1 MRPSYT
7 VTRMV
12 LFFLQL
18 LPFKRGKIVRWLVF
32 VFLLFLLL
40 SRPALAESI
49 AIVVNKSNPI
59 EDIKIETLAKIYKG
73 EKKRWKNGE
82 LIISVNR
89 PAETRI
95 RKSFYQV
102 VLKSEPSKM
111 FFKAGTPI
119 LVSYVIHKTS
129 RSVKRFTSHVDQ
141 SIGYIYLNEVDDT
154 IKLLRVDGIAPT
166 KENISSGKYALQM
179 SN

>member
-1 MRPSYT
+1 
-7 VTRMV
+7 
-12 LFFLQL
+12 
-18 LPFKRGKIVRWLVF
+18 VRWLVF

-49 AIVVNKSNPI
+49 AIIVNKSNPI

-73 EKKRWKNGE
+73 EKSRWKNGE

-89 PAETRI
+89 PPETRI
-95 RKSFYQV
+95 REIFYQL
-102 VLKSEPSKM
+102 VLKSDPSKTL
-111 FFKAGTPI
+111 FKVDTPI
-119 LVSYVIHKTS
+119 PISYVIHKTS

-154 IKLLRVDGIAPT
+154 IKLLRVNGIAPT
-166 KENISSGKYALQM
+166 KENISSGKYVLQM
-179 SN
+179 SRNFKEISKSEILKEMLK